1 MYLQIPFSKIDN
13 EVELIPLIMAN
24 KYVDLSTVK
33 FLMNDV
39 QDVDSVLAK
48 ERYQDH
54 DSDSIDLFLDSV
66 KQFGDK
72 ELFPYFKEMD
82 EKPAY
87 HSEGKVIVHP
97 QVEKMMKEGGEMGLI
112 AAPFDYDDGGLQL
125 PLLVHTAAGYI
136 LDAANNHLP
145 GYSGLTSGAA
155 ELIIEFGSDA
165 LKETYTPK
173 MLSGDWG
180 GTMCLTE
187 PQAGSSLSD
196 IVTKAS
202 PSDEGFYKISGQK
215 IFISGGDHQYADN
228 IVHLLLARIEGA
240 PAGTKGISLFVVP
253 KKRVNKDGSLTPNDV
268 TTVADFQKMGQRGY
282 CTTHLGFG
290 DKDDCQ
296 GYLVGEA
303 NKGLHY
309 MFLMMNGARIAVGR
323 TASAIA
329 SGAYYASLEYAN
341 ERPQGRKLSSDGTK
355 NINQKQNLIVE
366 HPDVRRMLLLQKAV
380 VEGSMNLIFRAAR
393 YYDLQH
399 TATDEAE
406 KHKYHTLLEMIIP
419 VVKTYPSEAGIYSIN
434 NGLQVLGGY
443 GFCADYILQQYYR
456 DIRICAIYEGT
467 TGIQSQDLLG
477 RKMMLNNG
485 EGAQLLLAEINTTI
499 EAALQIPGLENW
511 AKQLREQ
518 LKRTQEVLGHLVP
531 FAIKGDYERFLADAS
546 VFMEFFSLI
555 IIGWSWLEIGLV
567 SKRAL
572 ITGSDKYES
581 AFYESKLD
589 ALEYFFVYELPKTK
603 GLAEIL
609 LHPSS
614 VTIKKEKEYIS

>member
-1 MYLQIPFSKIDN
+1 
-13 EVELIPLIMAN
+13 MAT
-24 KYVDLSTVK
+24 KYVDIPSLQ
-33 FLMNDV
+33 FYLQNV
-39 QDVDSVLAK
+39 QNLQEVLDS
-48 ERYQDH
+48 EQYQDH
-54 DSDSIDLFLDSV
+54 DQESVGLFIDAV
-66 KQFGDK
+66 KQFADK

-87 HSEGKVIVHP
+87 HENGCVHVHP
-97 QVEKMMKEGGEMGLI
+97 QVATMMKEGGALGLI
-112 AAPFDYDDGGLQL
+112 AAPFSYDEGGLQL
-125 PLLVHTAAGYI
+125 PMMVHTAVSYI

-145 GYSGLTSGAA
+145 GYTGLTQGAA
-155 ELIIEFGSDA
+155 ELIVEFGSET
-165 LKETYTPK
+165 LKETYVPS
-173 MLSGDWG
+173 MLSGAWG

-196 IVTKAS
+196 IVTKAT
-202 PSDEGFYKISGQK
+202 PTEEGHYKISGQK

-253 KKRVNKDGSLTPNDV
+253 KKRPQADGSLIPNDV

-290 DKDDCQ
+290 DSDDCH

-323 TASAIA
+323 TASAMTSA
-329 SGAYYASLEYAN
+329 AYYASLEYAN

-355 NINQKQNLIVE
+355 NVNQKQSLIIE

-380 VEGSMNLIFRAAR
+380 VEGGMNLIFKAAK
-393 YYDLQH
+393 YYDLEQ
-399 TATDEAE
+399 TANDDN
-406 KHKYHTLLEMIIP
+406 HKKQNNNLLEMIIP
-419 VVKTYPSEAGIYSIN
+419 VVKTYPSEAGIYAIN

-477 RKMMLNNG
+477 RKMMMNNG
-485 EGAQLLLAEINTTI
+485 AAAQQLMAEINQTI
-499 EAALQIPGLENW
+499 KEAQQIPGLEHW
-511 AKQLREQ
+511 AQQLTEQ
-518 LKRTQEVLGHLVP
+518 LQRTQEVLQHLVP
-531 FAIKGDYERFLADAS
+531 FAMKGDYERFLADAS
-546 VFMEFFSLI
+546 VFMEFFSLV
-555 IIGWSWLEIGLV
+555 IIGWSWLEIGV
-567 SKRAL
+567 VAKRAL
-572 ITGSDKYES
+572 ITGDSQYET
-581 AFYESKLD
+581 AFYESKLET
-589 ALEYFFVYELPKTK
+589 LEYFYVYELPKTK
-603 GLAEIL
+603 GLGEIL

-614 VTIKKEKEYIS
+614 VTIKKEKELIQ

>member
-1 MYLQIPFSKIDN
+1 
-13 EVELIPLIMAN
+13 MAT
-24 KYVDLSTVK
+24 KYVDLPTVK
-33 FLMNDV
+33 FLMNQV
-39 QDVDSVLAK
+39 QDLNKVLTK

-54 DSDSIDLFLDSV
+54 DSESVDLFLDSV
-66 KQFGDK
+66 KQFADK

-87 HSEGKVIVHP
+87 HKDGTVHVHP
-97 QVEKMMKEGGEMGLI
+97 QVEKMMLEGGALGLI
-112 AAPFDYDDGGLQL
+112 SAPFDYEDGGLQI

-155 ELIIEFGSDA
+155 ELIIAFGSDM
-165 LKETYTPK
+165 LKEKFTPK
-173 MLSGDWG
+173 MLTGEWG

-196 IVTKAS
+196 IVTKAT
-202 PSDEGFYKISGQK
+202 PTDQGHYKISGQK

-253 KKRVNKDGSLTPNDV
+253 KFRPDSDGNLHSNDV

-290 DKDDCQ
+290 DKDDCE

-329 SGAYYASLEYAN
+329 SGAYYASLEYAS

-355 NINQKQNLIVE
+355 NLNQKQSLIVE
-366 HPDVRRMLLLQKAV
+366 HPDVRRMLLLQKAM
-380 VEGSMNLIFRAAR
+380 VEGSMNLVFRAAR
-393 YYDLQH
+393 YHDLEH
-399 TATDEAE
+399 TATDKNE
-406 KHKYHTLLEMIIP
+406 KHKYHNLLEMIIP

-443 GFCADYILQQYYR
+443 GFCTDIYY
-456 DIRICAIYEGT
+456 
-467 TGIQSQDLLG
+467 
-477 RKMMLNNG
+477 N
-485 EGAQLLLAEINTTI
+485 NTT
-499 EAALQIPGLENW
+499 ETFESVPSTKELQASN
-511 AKQLREQ
+511 
-518 LKRTQEVLGHLVP
+518 LK
-531 FAIKGDYERFLADAS
+531 IY
-546 VFMEFFSLI
+546 
-555 IIGWSWLEIGLV
+555 
-567 SKRAL
+567 
-572 ITGSDKYES
+572 
-581 AFYESKLD
+581 
-589 ALEYFFVYELPKTK
+589 
-603 GLAEIL
+603 
-609 LHPSS
+609 
-614 VTIKKEKEYIS
+614 